1 MGCKSRKGQVPL
13 ILVLASG
20 ERIDQNKPSSF
31 LQDDRN
37 PCLGE
42 SMFAVGTPLLVLA
55 GLAGILVLFGVGTLL
70 FQAGC
75 ALADVPVRGYF
86 RSLPVY
92 SAAAV
97 ICVPLIGVLLWF
109 AGRYESDPNATFG
122 SMRIAA
128 LIVALLLTW
137 LLSSGIYALL
147 LAASLRKGLLIAG
160 IELLL
165 MALLAALVSA
175 VVLVILAFVQI
186 VTSAPPVKATQNPP
200 PVASPI
206 ASPVR
211 S

>member
-1 MGCKSRKGQVPL
+1 
-13 ILVLASG
+13 
-20 ERIDQNKPSSF
+20 
-31 LQDDRN
+31 
-37 PCLGE
+37 
-42 SMFAVGTPLLVLA
+42 MFAVVTPLQVVG
-55 GLAGILVLFGVGTLL
+55 GLAGVLVLFGVGTLL

-97 ICVPLIGVLLWF
+97 ICVPLIGVFLWF
-109 AGRYESDPNATFG
+109 AGRYESDPNTSFG

-128 LIVALLLTW
+128 LIVSLLLTW
-137 LLSSGIYALL
+137 AVSSGIYALL
-147 LAASLRKGLLIAG
+147 LAASLRKGLMVAG

-175 VVLVILAFVQI
+175 VVLVVLALIQI
-186 VTSAPPVKATQNPP
+186 ISSPPPVKAMKTSPALAAS
-200 PVASPI
+200 VAQ
-206 ASPVR
+206 AVR